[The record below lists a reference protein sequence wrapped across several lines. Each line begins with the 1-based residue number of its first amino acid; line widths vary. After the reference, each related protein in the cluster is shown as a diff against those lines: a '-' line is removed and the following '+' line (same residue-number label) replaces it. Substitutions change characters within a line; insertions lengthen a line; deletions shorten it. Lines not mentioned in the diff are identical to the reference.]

1 MLKCGWGEKCSPDL
15 PAPLSVD
22 NWVLTGNEG
31 ENKNAAQSWV
41 QVCLGVPASA
51 QAVQAGCTVGG
62 VDVSVCVCW
71 PKCRGNGG
79 QSQARPGGICSI
91 GLSPAQVLLYWLCPS
106 HLAEH
111 PSGP

>member
-15 PAPLSVD
+15 PAPVSVD
-22 NWVLTGNEG
+22 TWVLTGHEG

-79 QSQARPGGICSI
+79 QSQAGWDLFHWFEPCTSIVVLALPESPG
-91 GLSPAQVLLYWLCPS
+91 
-106 HLAEH
+106 
-111 PSGP
+111 